1 MEERD
6 LPPPPTSDTNPKNL
20 PPTQNNAQPS
30 SESSR
35 PNFQSGTYVVQIP
48 KDQIYRI
55 PPPEHALIVEQHRNL
70 PKDKSSSRSRL
81 ICIFFLVIVIVV
93 ILCIIG
99 GITSIFVK
107 HKKPKFDIEGV
118 VTKYTPHQ
126 KHPEYDIKLKAKNP
140 NDQTSFSYD
149 QDGDASLSF
158 KGKEIAQGKCPSFD
172 QGTKKSNDFKMIL
185 KSTNIVLPKEIEKS
199 LKGKDSK
206 ATISLSLS
214 LNAHLKLKVWG
225 LNRGEKKVVVRC
237 NLKLNILPKNTQIIS
252 QECQT
257 NW

>member
-6 LPPPPTSDTNPKNL
+6 PPPPPASDSDPKNL
-20 PPTQNNAQPS
+20 PPVQNNSQPS
-30 SESSR
+30 SKSSK
-35 PNFQSGTYVVQIP
+35 PDFQSGTYVVQIP
-48 KDQIYRI
+48 KDQIYRV

-70 PKDKSSSRSRL
+70 PKNKNSSRSHL
-81 ICIFFLVIVIVV
+81 VCIFFPIIVTVV

-99 GITSIFVK
+99 GITSILVK
-107 HKKPKFDIEGV
+107 HKKPKFNVEGV
-118 VTKYTPHQ
+118 LTKSTPLQ
-126 KHPEYDIKLKAKNP
+126 KHPEYDITLKAKNP

-149 QDGDASLSF
+149 QEGDASLSF
-158 KGKEIAQGKCPSFD
+158 KGKEIAKGKYPCFD

-206 ATISLSLS
+206 ATISLSLT

-225 LNRGEKKVVVRC
+225 LNRGEKKVIVGC
-237 NLKLNILPKNTQIIS
+237 NLKLNRLAKNTRIIS
-252 QECQT
+252 QQCQT